1 MKHLICLLMSFI
13 SLGLHSQNVITYR
26 YDASGNRI
34 SRLYKSNA
42 NSKKIKKSLRITNSI
57 QTEKKSAPS
66 VSYISSTDKVSIN
79 LPHQKI
85 GSPVLLNIYTLSGIL
100 IFSCDINQGNCTV
113 SLSSVPA
120 GTYIADIEMSTEHYS
135 LKFTKE

>member
-42 NSKKIKKSLRITNSI
+42 NS
-57 QTEKKSAPS
+57 
-66 VSYISSTDKVSIN
+66 
-79 LPHQKI
+79 QK
-85 GSPVLLNIYTLSGIL
+85 
-100 IFSCDINQGNCTV
+100 
-113 SLSSVPA
+113 
-120 GTYIADIEMSTEHYS
+120 
-135 LKFTKE
+135 

>member
-42 NSKKIKKSLRITNSI
+42 NSQKNKKIPLHNRKTANLLR
-57 QTEKKSAPS
+57 QF
-66 VSYISSTDKVSIN
+66 SS
-79 LPHQKI
+79 
-85 GSPVLLNIYTLSGIL
+85 GM
-100 IFSCDINQGNCTV
+100 
-113 SLSSVPA
+113 A
-120 GTYIADIEMSTEHYS
+120 MRR
-135 LKFTKE
+135 

>member
-42 NSKKIKKSLRITNSI
+42 NSKKIKNSLCITERR
-57 QTEKKSAPS
+57 QT
-66 VSYISSTDKVSIN
+66 
-79 LPHQKI
+79 
-85 GSPVLLNIYTLSGIL
+85 
-100 IFSCDINQGNCTV
+100 C
-113 SLSSVPA
+113 
-120 GTYIADIEMSTEHYS
+120 
-135 LKFTKE
+135 